1 MTRSSNRVMA
11 KKPNDGDY
19 SIQSSTGYWV
29 TRLARSME
37 SDFEERLK
45 VHGVTRATFA
55 VLSAIFHD
63 KKTTPASLASFTGI
77 DGAAITRHLDRIEK
91 QGLIL
96 RERSVADRRSV
107 NLKLTRKGSG
117 LIPKLVAESEATN
130 KKFLAGFTSTEI
142 KGIQR
147 AIQKLLSNGDV
158 VLPEIEAFKS
168 EGHRK

>member
-1 MTRSSNRVMA
+1 MT

-19 SIQSSTGYWV
+19 SIKASTGYWV
-29 TRLARSME
+29 TRLASSME

-45 VHGVTRATFA
+45 AHSVTRATFA

-63 KKTTPASLASFTGI
+63 KKTTPASLASFIGI
-77 DGAAITRHLDRIEK
+77 DGAAITRHLDRIEG

-117 LIPKLVAESEATN
+117 LIPKLVAESKATN
-130 KKFLAGFTSTEI
+130 QKFLARFTSTEI

-147 AIQKLLSNGDV
+147 AIRKMLSNGDV
-158 VLPEIEAFKS
+158 LPLDIEELKS
-168 EGHRK
+168 EGNRK

>member
-1 MTRSSNRVMA
+1 MTRSSSRLMT
-11 KKPNDGDY
+11 KTPNDGDY
-19 SIQSSTGYWV
+19 SIKSSTGYWV

-96 RERSVADRRSV
+96 RERSAADRRSV
-107 NLKLTRKGSG
+107 NLRLTRKGTS
-117 LIPKLVAESEATN
+117 LVPKLVAESKATN
-130 KKFLAGFTSTEI
+130 EKFIAGFASTEI
-142 KGIQR
+142 TSIRRTICKM
-147 AIQKLLSNGDV
+147 LSNGDV
-158 VLPEIEAFKS
+158 LPIDIEELKP
-168 EGHRK
+168 EGNRK